1 MTAYA
6 WRAEFRI
13 VGALCVR
20 ETSFDDLVEK
30 NKVVVP
36 KLDDLKRRRDHDH
49 DHIRRFGCAAC

>member
-13 VGALCVR
+13 VGARCVR

-36 KLDDLKRRRDHDH
+36 KLDDLKGGETIDHDH
-49 DHIRRFGCAAC
+49 VRRFGCAAC